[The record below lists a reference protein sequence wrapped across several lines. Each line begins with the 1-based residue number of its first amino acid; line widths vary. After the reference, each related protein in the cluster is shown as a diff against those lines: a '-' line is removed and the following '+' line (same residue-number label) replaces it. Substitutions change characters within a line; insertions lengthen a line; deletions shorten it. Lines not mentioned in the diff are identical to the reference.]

1 MEKHYRFE
9 FEMPEA
15 EAYDWT
21 FDRRVQSNLE
31 MTADLIERFLGVRP
45 SAVLPGEFGLA
56 TTIVRFEGGL
66 DYYGFLGDN
75 FLTLDNFD

>member
-9 FEMPEA
+9 FEMSEA
-15 EAYDWT
+15 AAYDWT

-31 MTADLIERFLGVRP
+31 MTRDLIERFLGVRP

-56 TTIVRFEGGL
+56 TTIVQFEGGL

>member
-9 FEMPEA
+9 FEMSA
-15 EAYDWT
+15 ASAYDWT
-21 FDRRVQSNLE
+21 FDRRVQSTLE
-31 MTADLIERFLGVRP
+31 MTADLVERFLGVRP
-45 SAVLPGEFGLA
+45 SAVLPGAFGLA

-66 DYYGFLGDN
+66 EYHGFLGDD

>member
-31 MTADLIERFLGVRP
+31 MTRDLIERFLGVRP
-45 SAVLPGEFGLA
+45 SAVLPGSFGLA
-56 TTIVRFEGGL
+56 TTIVRFDSGL

-75 FLTLDNFD
+75 FLTLGNFD